1 MIDEEEDSVRNVQ
14 RSMDSAN
21 LGDFFLSSKRP
32 ILFFRFFKDCKT
44 VCSCF
49 FFFFFLSVYAGRKTK
64 IRKFRIN

>member
-44 VCSCF
+44 VRV
-49 FFFFFLSVYAGRKTK
+49 FFFFLSVYAGRKTK

>member
-32 ILFFRFFKDCKT
+32 ILFFRFFKDCKI

-49 FFFFFLSVYAGRKTK
+49 FFFFFFKCIRRKENK
-64 IRKFRIN
+64 NKEVSY

>member
-21 LGDFFLSSKRP
+21 LGDFFLSSKKP

-44 VCSCF
+44 VLFVF
-49 FFFFFLSVYAGRKTK
+49 FFFFFKCIRRKENK
-64 IRKFRIN
+64 NKEVSY

>member
-44 VCSCF
+44 VRVF
-49 FFFFFLSVYAGRKTK
+49 FFFFKCIRRKENK
-64 IRKFRIN
+64 NKEVSY

>member
-44 VCSCF
+44 VRVF
-49 FFFFFLSVYAGRKTK
+49 FFFFFKCIRRKENK
-64 IRKFRIN
+64 NKEVSY

>member
-49 FFFFFLSVYAGRKTK
+49 FFFFFKCIRRKENK
-64 IRKFRIN
+64 NKEVSY

>member
-21 LGDFFLSSKRP
+21 LGDFFLSSKKP

-44 VCSCF
+44 VRVF

>member
-14 RSMDSAN
+14 RSMDLAN

-44 VCSCF
+44 VRVF
-49 FFFFFLSVYAGRKTK
+49 FFFFF
-64 IRKFRIN
+64 I

>member
-14 RSMDSAN
+14 RSMDLAN
-21 LGDFFLSSKRP
+21 LGDFFLSSKKP

-44 VCSCF
+44 VRV